1 VPSDQAFRTLPP
13 RWSPPSPV
21 DLPCV
26 ARRRLPPFALPC
38 AARPYPSVSP
48 AGPSC
53 APKTAAGGGCPPP
66 CVPGRPPSALGRPPL
81 WQVLPT
87 RLGRAPHLG
96 RIDRGVA
103 SSQRP
108 ARALLRRAAVPPAM
122 GSVTLLDHHLHPTID
137 PLTSILVSPS
147 PPLGPSVQHP
157 LPVLPFNSSATSTC
171 RGGVTPFPSTL
182 LPYVVAPG
190 TSYDIPPPLVPPAS
204 PSFAVV
210 AACPPSRWP
219 PCPGIFVS
227 FDQAMNRVLRDRV
240 ELHPQADRHV
250 PEPIVFL
257 HAAIASLA
265 IEPPLSPCSPSGPV
279 GAPALALSA
288 RLVASPPSPSHRLGG
303 RLRILLLHHSHS

>member
-1 VPSDQAFRTLPP
+1 
-13 RWSPPSPV
+13 
-21 DLPCV
+21 
-26 ARRRLPPFALPC
+26 
-38 AARPYPSVSP
+38 
-48 AGPSC
+48 
-53 APKTAAGGGCPPP
+53 
-66 CVPGRPPSALGRPPL
+66 
-81 WQVLPT
+81 
-87 RLGRAPHLG
+87 
-96 RIDRGVA
+96 
-103 SSQRP
+103 
-108 ARALLRRAAVPPAM
+108 M

-219 PCPGIFVS
+219 PCPSIFVS

-288 RLVASPPSPSHRLGG
+288 RLVASPPSPSLTDWVVDSGSSFYTTPTASSLFHHHPPHPSHPPSLWATVPPSRSPQYVHRFFRDHSILTTS
-303 RLRILLLHHSHS
+303 LLLLV